1 MVPNIGWEGTGNPNP
16 LSLFQNVPLPARPKG
31 LAPMK
36 KDHRLAWTLMI
47 RTVRA
52 WSSDYAPSMGA
63 ALAFYTLFS
72 IVPLIL
78 IALVVA
84 GHFYGPNAARGEI
97 VAQLSGLMG
106 RTGAQAVDQLIASA
120 SNVERRNV
128 ATGLGIIVFLIGA
141 TSVFNELQ
149 DSLNR
154 IWRAPKSTRAMGLF
168 SVMRAR
174 LFSFGLIVAFC
185 FLLLVSLVASAALAT
200 LGKWW
205 GPMFGGRAV
214 LAQIANVFFGFV
226 LIGVIFALIYKILP
240 RKKVHWED
248 VWIGAAVT
256 SMLFSV
262 GKQLIGIYLGRSV
275 TVTAFG
281 AVGSLA
287 VFLLWVY
294 YSAQIFLLGA
304 EFTRIYSNVRTGE
317 PDDVAIPA
325 KGAPVLG

>member
-1 MVPNIGWEGTGNPNP
+1 
-16 LSLFQNVPLPARPKG
+16 
-31 LAPMK
+31 MK
-36 KDHRLAWTLMI
+36 KDHRLAWRLVTQSI
-47 RTVRA
+47 RA
-52 WSSDYAPSMGA
+52 WSGDYAASMGA

-84 GHFYGPNAARGEI
+84 GRFFGPNAARGAI
-97 VAQLSGLMG
+97 ITQLADLMG
-106 RTGAQAVDQLIASA
+106 STGAQAIDGLIASA
-120 SNVERRNV
+120 NVPERRSV
-128 ATGLGIIVFLIGA
+128 ATGLGIVAFMVGA

-154 IWRAPKSTRAMGLF
+154 IWRAPKNQKTLGYF
-168 SVMRAR
+168 SRVRVR
-174 LFSFGLIVAFC
+174 ILSFGMLIAFL
-185 FLLLVSLVASAALAT
+185 FLMLVSLILSAALST

-205 GPMFGGRAV
+205 GPMFGNKAA
-214 LAQIANVFFGFV
+214 LAQAANVFVSFV
-226 LIGVIFALIYKILP
+226 LITIMFALLYKVIPQKKILW
-240 RKKVHWED
+240 RD

-262 GKQLIGIYLGRSV
+262 GKELIGIYLGRSV

-304 EFTRIYSNVRTGE
+304 EFTRLYASAREGRVPASQPKGVRE
-317 PDDVAIPA
+317 IP
-325 KGAPVLG
+325 KR

>member
-1 MVPNIGWEGTGNPNP
+1 
-16 LSLFQNVPLPARPKG
+16 
-31 LAPMK
+31 MK
-36 KDHRLAWTLMI
+36 KDQKLAWKLVTQS
-47 RTVRA
+47 VRA
-52 WSSDYAPSMGA
+52 WSGDYASSMGA

-84 GHFYGPNAARGEI
+84 GHFYGQDAARGEI
-97 VAQLSGLMG
+97 VGQLSDLMG
-106 RTGAQAVDQLIASA
+106 KTGAQAVDGLIASA
-120 SNVERRNV
+120 NEPERRSM
-128 ATGLGIIVFLIGA
+128 ATGLGIIVFLVGA

-154 IWRAPKSTRAMGLF
+154 IWRAPKNQKAMGVF
-168 SVMRAR
+168 SLVRVR
-174 LFSFGLIVAFC
+174 LLSFGLIVAFI
-185 FLLLVSLVASAALAT
+185 FLLLVSLVVSAALST

-205 GPMFGGRAV
+205 GPMFGSRAALAQSVNV
-214 LAQIANVFFGFV
+214 LASFV
-226 LIGVIFALIYKILP
+226 LITVMFALLYKVIP
-240 RKKVHWED
+240 QKKVLWHD

-262 GKQLIGIYLGRSV
+262 GKQLIGIYLGRSL

-304 EFTRIYSNVRTGE
+304 EFTRLYASARAGTLPERPHAHPREVPTRQGSERTVGD
-317 PDDVAIPA
+317 PPA
-325 KGAPVLG
+325 VGK